1 MRLDLALQHNS
12 LSILENNSI
21 MQKLLALFKEDNQNG
36 KLESI
41 IDSLPPINE
50 GDPEITFREAIFF
63 ATRHLM
69 CDRKLIELTEKEDD
83 IVLQREKIVLELLKK
98 ATVEL
103 ETVLL

>member
-21 MQKLLALFKEDNQNG
+21 MQKLLALFKENNQNG
-36 KLESI
+36 KLESN

-50 GDPEITFREAIFF
+50 GEPEGTFREAIFF

-69 CDRKLIELTEKEDD
+69 CDRKLVELMEKEND
-83 IVLQREKIVLELLKK
+83 IVLRVKK